1 MFNPRRYPIYRAL
14 EERAQGKALR
24 ANYTDIA
31 KRFGVMPTTVK
42 RWCETLEQAGYL
54 EITKL
59 TGTHDKLFRLKT
71 PQEAPHA

>member
-14 EERAQGKALR
+14 EERAQGKTLR

-31 KRFGVMPTTVK
+31 KRFNVTTGTAK

-59 TGTHDKLFRLKT
+59 TGTHDKLFRLKAL
-71 PQEAPHA
+71 QEASDV